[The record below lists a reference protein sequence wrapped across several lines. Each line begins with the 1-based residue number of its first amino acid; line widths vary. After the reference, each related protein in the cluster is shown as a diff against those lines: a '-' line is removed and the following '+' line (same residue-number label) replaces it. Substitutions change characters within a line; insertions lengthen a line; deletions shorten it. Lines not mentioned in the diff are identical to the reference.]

1 MRFMIKTVLVTGA
14 SSGIGREMVR
24 QLCDRGIRVFATGRD
39 STRLT
44 SLQKETG
51 CFVESFDLA
60 RPEAPSALY
69 AAAKEAFGGPP
80 DALINNAGFN
90 RRKVPVIEVTA
101 GDLDEHMAVNFRAA
115 ALLCGEAMRDMIP
128 RKSGHIIN
136 VASTVVWHKAENYSV
151 YCATK
156 CALHGFTVCLIK
168 EARPHGIKVTGV
180 YPGGTDTPFRTLE
193 RPDYLLPESAARMIV
208 ETLFAPDDVVVHQL
222 TFRPFV
228 ESNF

>member
-1 MRFMIKTVLVTGA
+1 
-14 SSGIGREMVR
+14 MVR
-24 QLCDRGIRVFATGRD
+24 QLCDRGLRVFATGRD
-39 STRLT
+39 SGRLAE
-44 SLQKETG
+44 LCRETG
-51 CFVESFDLA
+51 CLAEPFNLA
-60 RPEAPSALY
+60 RPETPAALY
-69 AAAKEAFGGPP
+69 AAAKTALGAPP
-80 DALINNAGFN
+80 DFLINNAGFN

-101 GDLDEHMAVNFRAA
+101 EELDEHMAVNFRAA

-193 RPDYLLPESAARMIV
+193 RPDYMKPESAARMIV
-208 ETLFAPDDVVVHQL
+208 DTLFAPDDVVVHQL
-222 TFRPFV
+222 TFRPLS

>member
-1 MRFMIKTVLVTGA
+1 MVRTVLVTGA
-14 SSGIGREMVR
+14 SSGIGREIVR
-24 QLCDRGIRVFATGRD
+24 QLCERGLRVFATGRD
-39 STRLT
+39 PGRLA
-44 SLQKETG
+44 SLVQETG
-51 CFVESFDLA
+51 CFAESFDLA
-60 RPEAPSALY
+60 RPEAAAALY
-69 AAAKEAFGGPP
+69 AAAKAALGTPP

-101 GDLDEHMAVNFRAA
+101 ADLDEHMAVNFRAA
-115 ALLCGEAMRDMIP
+115 ALLCGEVMRDMIP
-128 RKSGHIIN
+128 RRSGHIIN

-180 YPGGTDTPFRTLE
+180 YPGGTDTPFRSIE
-193 RPDYLLPESAARMIV
+193 RPDYLKPESAARMIV
-208 ETLFAPDDVVVHQL
+208 DILFVPEDVVVHQL
-222 TFRPFV
+222 TFRPLV